1 MVKQLDIYMEKMN
14 SIFPLYNTKKLNLKR
29 MINLS
34 IEEQTNKKRKPNIK
48 SSWLWAGQRFLRICK
63 NKKLYMKNI
72 NTYL

>member
-48 SSWLWAGQRFLRICK
+48 SS
-63 NKKLYMKNI
+63 
-72 NTYL
+72 